1 MVTPKDFV
9 GLGVWVALL
18 ITYRAAVEYDL
29 VGVDLSKQ
37 DKVFVSVVLL
47 VTIQLLWLRVGYA
60 AP

>member
-9 GLGVWVALL
+9 GLGIWVALL
-18 ITYRAAVEYDL
+18 IVYRVATEYDL
-29 VGVDLSKQ
+29 VEIDLNKQ

-47 VTIQLLWLRVGYA
+47 ITIQLLWLRVGYA